1 MPYFILTC
9 DGGGI
14 RGLVTALLLEQLE
27 KDFGI
32 LKRVDLFAG
41 TSTGGIIALALA
53 GGVPL
58 STVSGIYENDG
69 ARVFEPL
76 DSSELEA
83 LTSRLTLA
91 PRPATAD
98 PEVHDV
104 IERVWAD
111 IDSMFCVKYDNRGLA
126 SVLRSVLPSQPLRK
140 LRKVMVTAF
149 QLDSA
154 EGWRP
159 LMINNVIDGQG
170 GDTQPID
177 AAMSTGAA
185 PTYFPPYKHPQYGY
199 CIDGGVFANNP
210 CSLALALA
218 IQAGVQVGDI
228 MMLSL
233 GTGVFMERMQ
243 IVLPPIFYGP
253 LLWLSPVAL
262 PSAPATPLI
271 EILLDGVGPADTFQC
286 EQMLSG
292 RFKRAEV
299 ALQTFIAMDDYQSL
313 NKLREATEGYMQG
326 SPAWQEIRAWVGKLV

>member
-1 MPYFILTC
+1 
-9 DGGGI
+9 
-14 RGLVTALLLEQLE
+14 
-27 KDFGI
+27 
-32 LKRVDLFAG
+32 
-41 TSTGGIIALALA
+41 
-53 GGVPL
+53 
-58 STVSGIYENDG
+58 
-69 ARVFEPL
+69 
-76 DSSELEA
+76 
-83 LTSRLTLA
+83 
-91 PRPATAD
+91 
-98 PEVHDV
+98 
-104 IERVWAD
+104 
-111 IDSMFCVKYDNRGLA
+111 
-126 SVLRSVLPSQPLRK
+126 
-140 LRKVMVTAF
+140 
-149 QLDSA
+149 
-154 EGWRP
+154 
-159 LMINNVIDGQG
+159 
-170 GDTQPID
+170 
-177 AAMSTGAA
+177 MSTGAA